1 MKDVLDR
8 EELAVDLN
16 PVISKMF
23 NTEHEQVVFC
33 QDKSSGLKAIIA
45 IHNTTLGPALGGT
58 RMWNYNNEIEALND
72 VLRLSRGM
80 TFKASISGLNLG
92 GGKAVIIGDSY
103 TQKSE
108 ALFRR
113 FGKFVESLSGKY
125 ITAEDVG
132 ISPKDM
138 EWVSMETKH
147 VSGLPKTLGG
157 SGDPSP
163 VTAYGVYMGMKAAA
177 KKQYGSDNL
186 GGKKI
191 VVQGVGHVGETLVK
205 HLSNEGALVTIADI
219 NQDRVSSIAKEY
231 GTLVVEGDAIYDT
244 DMDIYAPCAL
254 GATLND
260 NTIERLKCSVIAGA
274 ANNQLQD
281 EILHGRRLM
290 EKGILYAPDF
300 LINAG
305 GLINVYREV
314 TGTSEARA
322 MELTE
327 NIYQTTTDIF
337 NRSNAEGLTPQE
349 AAMGIAKDRIEAI
362 AKIKSVL

>member
-1 MKDVLDR
+1 MEAEIDVKEMTTDN
-8 EELAVDLN
+8 N
-16 PVISKMF
+16 PVIEKMA
-23 NTEHEQVVFC
+23 TYDHEQVVFC
-33 QDKSSGLKAIIA
+33 QDQATGLKAIIA
-45 IHNTTLGPALGGT
+45 VHNTTLGPALGGT
-58 RMWNYNNEIEALND
+58 RMWMYNNELEALND

-132 ISPKDM
+132 ISPQDM
-138 EWVSMETKH
+138 EYVNMETNH
-147 VSGLPKTLGG
+147 VSGLPISLGG

-163 VTAYGVYMGMKAAA
+163 VTAYGVYMGMKASA
-177 KKQYGSDNL
+177 KEMFGSDNL
-186 GGKKI
+186 SGKK
-191 VVQGVGHVGETLVK
+191 VAVQGVGHVGETLVK
-205 HLSNEGALVTIADI
+205 HLAKEGAIITLADI
-219 NQDRVSSIAKEY
+219 NLDRANEVAKKY
-231 GTLVVEGDAIYDT
+231 GATVVDGDAIYDV

-254 GATLND
+254 GATVND
-260 NTIERLKCSVIAGA
+260 DTIERLKASIIAGA
-274 ANNQLQD
+274 ANNQLKD
-281 EILHGRRLM
+281 EIAHGRKLK
-290 EKGILYAPDF
+290 EKGVLYAPDF

-314 TGTSEARA
+314 ENISQARA

-327 NIYQTTTDIF
+327 NIYNTTLDIF
-337 NRSNAEGLTPQE
+337 KTANAEDITTHR
-349 AAMGIAKDRIEAI
+349 AALEIAKRRID
-362 AKIKSVL
+362 SVGRLKMSL

>member
-1 MKDVLDR
+1 MDEVLNL
-8 EELAVDLN
+8 EELTVDQN
-16 PVISKMF
+16 PVIEKMGI
-23 NTEHEQVVFC
+23 NNHEQVVFC
-33 QDKSSGLKAIIA
+33 QDQATGLKAIIA

-58 RMWNYNNEIEALND
+58 RMWMYNNEIEALTD

-80 TFKASISGLNLG
+80 TFKAAISGLNLG

-113 FGKFVESLSGKY
+113 FGKFVNSLNGKY

-132 ISPKDM
+132 ISPRDM
-138 EWVSMETKH
+138 EYVKMETDF
-147 VSGLPKTLGG
+147 VSGLPESLGG

-177 KKQYGSDNL
+177 KVHYGDDSL
-186 GGKKI
+186 SGKKI
-191 VVQGVGHVGETLVK
+191 TVQGVGHVGETLVK
-205 HLSNEGALVTIADI
+205 YLTEENAKVTVSDI
-219 NQDRVSSIAKEY
+219 NHKRVKRVAEEFN
-231 GTLVVEGDAIYDT
+231 TAVVSGEDIYDT
-244 DMDIYAPCAL
+244 EMDIYAPCAL

-260 NTIERLKCSVIAGA
+260 DTLDRLKCEIIAGA
-274 ANNQLQD
+274 ANNQLAD
-281 EILHGRRLM
+281 EHIHGARIM
-290 EKGILYAPDF
+290 EKGLIYAPDF

-314 TGTSEARA
+314 EGISKARV

-327 NIYQTTTDIF
+327 NIYETTLEIF
-337 NRSNAEGLTPQE
+337 KVASMENITTHQ
-349 AAMGIAKDRIEAI
+349 AAMRMAEQR
-362 AKIKSVL
+362 IKSVSQLKTTL

>member
-1 MKDVLDR
+1 MKDVLDI
-8 EELAVDLN
+8 EELAVDKN
-16 PVISKMF
+16 PVIAKMF
-23 NTEHEQVVFC
+23 DTEHEQVVFC
-33 QDKSSGLKAIIA
+33 QDKASGLKAIIA
-45 IHNTTLGPALGGT
+45 IHDTTLGPALGGT
-58 RMWNYNNEIEALND
+58 RMWRYNNELEALND

-113 FGKFVESLSGKY
+113 FGKFVEGLSGKY

-138 EWVSMETKH
+138 EWVNMETSH
-147 VSGLPKTLGG
+147 VSGLPETLGG

-177 KKQYGSDNL
+177 KKQYGSDSL

-205 HLSNEGALVTIADI
+205 HLSNEGAIVTIADI
-219 NQDRVSSIAKEY
+219 NSERVASVAKEY
-231 GTLVVEGDAIYDT
+231 GTHVVEGDSIYDT

-260 NTIERLKCSVIAGA
+260 DTISRLKCSIIAGA
-274 ANNQLQD
+274 ANNQLLD
-281 EILHGRRLM
+281 EKIHGKMLM
-290 EKGILYAPDF
+290 DKGVVYAPDF

-314 TGTSEARA
+314 VGISQARA

-327 NIYQTTTDIF
+327 NIYNTTLDIF
-337 NRSNAEGLTPQE
+337 AKSEADGLTPQI
-349 AAMGIAKDRIEAI
+349 AAMKLAQARIEAI
-362 AKIKSVL
+362 GKIKSKL

>member
-1 MKDVLDR
+1 MEAVIDVK
-8 EELAVDLN
+8 EMAANQN
-16 PVISKMF
+16 PVIENMAI
-23 NTEHEQVVFC
+23 NDHEQVVFC
-33 QDKSSGLKAIIA
+33 QDQATGLKAIIA

-58 RMWNYNNEIEALND
+58 RMWMYNNEMEALND

-80 TFKASISGLNLG
+80 TFKAAISGLNLG

-132 ISPKDM
+132 ISPQDM
-138 EWVSMETKH
+138 EYVAMETKH
-147 VSGLPKTLGG
+147 VSGLPISLRG

-177 KKQYGSDNL
+177 KEQYGSDNL

-191 VVQGVGHVGETLVK
+191 AVQGVGHVGETLVK
-205 HLSNEGALVTIADI
+205 HLAKEGAILTLSDI
-219 NQDRVSSIAKEY
+219 NEERVNTVAKTY
-231 GTLVVEGDAIYDT
+231 GATVVEGDAIYDV

-254 GATLND
+254 GATVND
-260 NTIERLKCSVIAGA
+260 DTISRLKCSIIAGA
-274 ANNQLQD
+274 ANNQLKD
-281 EILHGRRLM
+281 EIIHGEALK
-290 EKGILYAPDF
+290 EKGVLYAPDF

-314 TGTSEARA
+314 ENISQERA

-327 NIYQTTTDIF
+327 NIYNTTLGIF
-337 NRSNAEGLTPQE
+337 KTANEENRTTH
-349 AAMGIAKDRIEAI
+349 AAALEMAKRRVEAI
-362 AKIKSVL
+362 GRLKTTR